1 MSTNDNCVYCG
12 ESTAFGSGKFVNRLS
27 VDEGWGCAECS
38 GFECDRCGTQID
50 VDFDV
55 KPRDCGLEEFA
66 DGSSYICED
75 CLTTDER
82 SPFRTRR
89 AEYNSAFSIAFSL
102 NHYEPDASDAF
113 ADEEY
118 VLRKVIIAV
127 KEALKRSD
135 RTAGFDVWDT
145 MQETVPDH
153 VAIEELSEKTKYFI
167 KQLCT

>member
-1 MSTNDNCVYCG
+1 MNTDANCVYCG
-12 ESTAFGSGKFVNRLS
+12 ESTAFGSGKFVNRLP

-38 GFECDRCGTQID
+38 GFECDRCDTQIYLDDD
-50 VDFDV
+50 VM
-55 KPRDCGLEEFA
+55 PMDCGLEEFA
-66 DGSSYICED
+66 DESAHVCED

-82 SPFRTRR
+82 GLLRTRR

-127 KEALKRSD
+127 KEALKHSD
-135 RTAGFDVWDT
+135 RTAGFDIWDT
-145 MQETVPDH
+145 MQETVPD
-153 VAIEELSEKTKYFI
+153 EELSEKTKDFI
-167 KQLCT
+167 KQVCT